1 MVQRGA
7 ARVGRRRAG
16 DPDRACPR
24 RREFHRLRPR
34 LPPFPLH
41 PDLAEVLA
49 GSGFPFDG
57 RLPDFSLAPGLH
69 PHRLMIAPDTLEWPL
84 RVAGAGL
91 ILLALLHIPI
101 SRELKW
107 TEEGRRL
114 SPMNESVFHVH
125 TFFVCL
131 VLVIMGLPSL
141 LTPEALLERSLLGK
155 WTAVSWSVF
164 WFIRLYCQWFV
175 Y

>member
-1 MVQRGA
+1 
-7 ARVGRRRAG
+7 
-16 DPDRACPR
+16 
-24 RREFHRLRPR
+24 
-34 LPPFPLH
+34 
-41 PDLAEVLA
+41 
-49 GSGFPFDG
+49 
-57 RLPDFSLAPGLH
+57 
-69 PHRLMIAPDTLEWPL
+69 MISPDTLEWPL

-91 ILLALLHIPI
+91 ILLALLHVPI

-107 TEEGRRL
+107 KEDARKL

-141 LTPEALLERSLLGK
+141 LTPQALLEKSMLGK

-175 Y
+175 YRSDLWKGNPKETFIHYWFTLVWIYLTTLYGLVAAVQFGWK

>member
-1 MVQRGA
+1 MVES
-7 ARVGRRRAG
+7 V
-16 DPDRACPR
+16 
-24 RREFHRLRPR
+24 
-34 LPPFPLH
+34 
-41 PDLAEVLA
+41 
-49 GSGFPFDG
+49 
-57 RLPDFSLAPGLH
+57 H
-69 PHRLMIAPDTLEWPL
+69 PHCIMIAPDTLVWPL

-107 TEEGRRL
+107 KEEGRLL

-125 TFFVCL
+125 AFFICL

-141 LTPEALLERSLLGK
+141 LSPQALLEKSQLGK
-155 WTAVSWSVF
+155 WTAVCWSAF

-175 Y
+175 YRSVLWKGNPRDTVIHYWFTLVWIYLTTVYGLVAAFQFGS

>member
-1 MVQRGA
+1 
-7 ARVGRRRAG
+7 
-16 DPDRACPR
+16 
-24 RREFHRLRPR
+24 
-34 LPPFPLH
+34 
-41 PDLAEVLA
+41 
-49 GSGFPFDG
+49 
-57 RLPDFSLAPGLH
+57 
-69 PHRLMIAPDTLEWPL
+69 MISPDTLEWPL

-91 ILLALLHIPI
+91 ILLALLHVPI

-107 TEEGRRL
+107 KEDAKKL

-141 LTPEALLERSLLGK
+141 LTPEALLEKSLLGK
-155 WTAVSWSVF
+155 WTAISWSVF

-175 Y
+175 YRSDLWKGNPRDTVIHYWFTLVWIYLSTLYGLVAAVQFGWK